1 MKKTIVFLGGYVN
14 VTNAQNLNCRSIA
27 HYLDK
32 NKFEVI
38 SMSVYSGKLTPLQS
52 EGVKII
58 NCFYPLKIS
67 SYIAYFKGILFSD
80 IVYLPKSSIPFFVFP
95 LLKLLRKKSF
105 VTVEGVFDK
114 TNLEKIINQ
123 FSSSRSIHKYFSSFT
138 ETFSITSFMIKKNYE
153 SLKIKSNKVPL
164 YLGVNCSDFSPFP
177 KDKLTDITIIASNLF
192 YKGYKDYFYLASKFP
207 NLNFHIVGSGNSLIS
222 IENEISKRELN
233 NVVFHKQLNHTELN
247 QLLQKVQLHVFPSR
261 SEGFP
266 KVLLETACAGVPSLV
281 YSDYG
286 ASEWMTHKKDGF
298 VVEKIDEM
306 EEVIR
311 ELIQNPTLLKNVSS
325 NAVQLGQSFDWQ
337 VKIKDWEKVIINLSN
352 L

>member
-1 MKKTIVFLGGYVN
+1 MKKITIFLAGYVN
-14 VTNAQNLNCRSIA
+14 MTNAQNLNCRSLLS
-27 HYLDK
+27 HLDK
-32 NKFEVI
+32 DKFEVI
-38 SMSVYSGKLTPLQS
+38 SMSVYSGKLTIPQAR
-52 EGVKII
+52 GVKII
-58 NCFYPLKIS
+58 NCFYPLKLS
-67 SYIAYFKGILFSD
+67 SYIAYFKGILISD
-80 IVYLPKSSIPFFVFP
+80 VVYLPKSSFPFFVFP
-95 LLKLLRKKSF
+95 LLNLLGKKSF

-114 TNLEKIINQ
+114 TNLEKILLQ
-123 FSSSRSIHKYFSSFT
+123 FSNSENIKNYFSSFT
-138 ETFSITSFMIKKNYE
+138 ETFSITSFMKKKNYE
-153 SLKIKSNKVPL
+153 NLKIQSNEKTL
-164 YLGVNCSDFSPFP
+164 YLGVNSSDFSSIP
-177 KDKLTDITIIASNLF
+177 KTLLTDVVIIANNF
-192 YKGYKDYFYLASKFP
+192 YYKGYKDFFHLSIRFP
-207 NLNFHIVGSGNSLIS
+207 ELNFHIVGSGNGLIS
-222 IENEISKRELN
+222 IENEIFKRNLT
-233 NVVFHKQLNHTELN
+233 NVTFHKHLNHFELN
-247 QLLQKVQLHVFPSR
+247 QLLQKIQLHVFPSR

-325 NAVQLGQSFDWQ
+325 NAVLLAKSFDWK